1 MQPSRQPL
9 ERLAIQSGGCD
20 LDCAIALRICT
31 RAGSANVKVH
41 DSGQR
46 IIVSRQCKRLRCL
59 NLLHVYAGGD
69 WTGLDQL
76 PLAKASGNIKTDFS
90 GTPTQHSVVRGKQMR
105 RELDVCDQRIP
116 MYSLLS
122 LF

>member
-46 IIVSRQCKRLRCL
+46 IIVSRQCKHLCCL
-59 NLLHVYAGGD
+59 NLPHVYARGD
-69 WTGLDQL
+69 RTGLGQL
-76 PLAKASGNIKTDFS
+76 PLSKASANIKADFS
-90 GTPTQHSVVRGKQMR
+90 ASATQHSVMCSKEMW
-105 RELDVCDQRIP
+105 RELDVRNQRIP
-116 MYSLLS
+116 TYSFLGS
-122 LF
+122 L